1 VNAGVFMEKTIEQPY
16 FSESHQILR
25 DQVKKFVAREIAPYV
40 DRWEEEKTFP
50 RDLYRKAAE
59 AGFPGMGYPEAYGGT
74 PCDIFH
80 EVVYAEEIIRC
91 GSVGLASSL
100 GSAAIGLPPVL
111 ALGSPE
117 QKERFIPP
125 VLRGEK
131 IAVLGVTEPNAGSDV
146 ANIRTRAV
154 RRGDRYVVN
163 GTKTFI
169 TSGTR
174 ADLVTAA
181 ARTGG
186 PGAKGVSLLVIERG
200 TPGFTVSRNIEKMGW
215 HASDT
220 AELAFM
226 DCEVPAENLLG
237 AENEGFRGI
246 MVNFEKERLYLA
258 VEAYTVAEMALELS
272 VGYAREREAFGR
284 PLTGFQVTRHKLAGM
299 ATSVEA
305 AKRFTYSVAAMIGAG
320 RKALKE
326 VCMAKNFATSV
337 CDRVV
342 YDAVQIH
349 GGYGYCR
356 EYLVERL
363 YRDSRLFSI
372 GGGTTEIMNEVIS
385 KQMGL

>member
-1 VNAGVFMEKTIEQPY
+1 MEHPY
-16 FSESHQILR
+16 LTESHRILR
-25 DQVKKFVAREIAPYV
+25 TQIHKFVSREIAPYV
-40 DRWEEEKTFP
+40 DQWEQEKTFP
-50 RDLYRKAAE
+50 RDLYRKAGE
-59 AGFPGMGYPEAYGGT
+59 AGFLGMGYPEAYGGT

-80 EVVYAEEIIRC
+80 EVVYTEEIIRC

-100 GSAAIGLPPVL
+100 GCSSIGLPPVL

-125 VLRGEK
+125 VLQGER
-131 IAVLGVTEPNAGSDV
+131 IAVLGVTEPGGGSDV
-146 ANIRTRAV
+146 ANLRTHAV
-154 RRGDRYVVN
+154 RQGNHYVVN

-174 ADLVTAA
+174 ADLVTTAV
-181 ARTGG
+181 RTGG
-186 PGAKGVSLLVIERG
+186 PGPKGISLLLIEKG

-220 AELAFM
+220 AELSFM

-237 AENEGFRGI
+237 EENQGFKGI
-246 MVNFEKERLYLA
+246 MLNFEKERLYLA
-258 VEAYTVAEMALELS
+258 IEAYTVAEMALELS
-272 VGYAREREAFGR
+272 IGYAREREAFGR
-284 PLTGFQVTRHKLAGM
+284 PLTGFQVTRHKLAEM
-299 ATSVEA
+299 ATAVEA
-305 AKRFTYSVAAMIGAG
+305 AKRFTYSVADMIGN
-320 RKALKE
+320 RQKAMKE

-372 GGGTTEIMNEVIS
+372 GGGTYEIMNEVIS
-385 KQMGL
+385 KQMGF

>member
-1 VNAGVFMEKTIEQPY
+1 MEHPY
-16 FSESHQILR
+16 LNESHHILR
-25 DQVKKFVAREIAPYV
+25 TQIQKFVAREIAPYV
-40 DRWEEEKTFP
+40 DQWEQEKTFP
-50 RDLYRKAAE
+50 RDLYRKAGE
-59 AGFPGMGYPEAYGGT
+59 AGFLGMGYPEEYGGT

-100 GSAAIGLPPVL
+100 GCSSIGLPPVL

-117 QKERFIPP
+117 QRDRFIPP
-125 VLRGEK
+125 VLRGER
-131 IAVLGVTEPNAGSDV
+131 IAVLGVTEPGGGSDV
-146 ANIRTRAV
+146 ANLRTRAV
-154 RRGDRYVVN
+154 RRGDHFVVN
-163 GTKTFI
+163 GSKTFI

-174 ADLVTAA
+174 ADLVTTAV
-181 ARTGG
+181 RTGG
-186 PGAKGVSLLVIERG
+186 PGPKGISLLLIEKG
-200 TPGFTVSRNIEKMGW
+200 TPGFSVSRNIEKMGW

-220 AELAFM
+220 AELSFM
-226 DCEVPAENLLG
+226 DCQVPAENLLG
-237 AENEGFRGI
+237 EENQGFKGI
-246 MVNFEKERLYLA
+246 MGNFEKERLYLA

-272 VGYAREREAFGR
+272 IAYAKEREAFGR
-284 PLTGFQVTRHKLAGM
+284 PLTGFQVTRHKLAEM

-305 AKRFTYSVAAMIGAG
+305 AKRFTYSVADMIET
-320 RKALKE
+320 KQTALKE

-372 GGGTTEIMNEVIS
+372 GGGTYEIMNEVIS
-385 KQMGL
+385 KQMGV

>member
-1 VNAGVFMEKTIEQPY
+1 MQEPC

-25 DQVKKFVAREIAPYV
+25 TQVRKFVAREIAPHV
-40 DRWEEEKTFP
+40 DQWEQEKTFP
-50 RDLYRKAAE
+50 RDLYRKAGD
-59 AGFPGMGYPEAYGGT
+59 AGFLGMGYPEEYGGT

-80 EVVYAEEIIRC
+80 EVVYTEEIIRC

-100 GSAAIGLPPVL
+100 GCGSIGLPPVL
-111 ALGSPE
+111 ALGSAE

-131 IAVLGVTEPNAGSDV
+131 IAVLGVTEPGGGSDV
-146 ANIRTRAV
+146 ANLRTRAV
-154 RRGDRYVVN
+154 RRADHYLVN

-174 ADLVTAA
+174 ADLVTTAV
-181 ARTGG
+181 RTGG
-186 PGAKGVSLLVIERG
+186 PGAKGISLLVIEKG

-220 AELAFM
+220 AELSFM
-226 DCEVPAENLLG
+226 DCEVPVENLLG
-237 AENEGFRGI
+237 EENQGFKGI
-246 MVNFEKERLYLA
+246 MANFEKERLYLA
-258 VEAYTVAEMALELS
+258 VEACTVAEMALELS
-272 VGYAREREAFGR
+272 IQYAREREAFGKS
-284 PLTGFQVTRHKLAGM
+284 LTGFQVTRHKLAQM

-305 AKRFTYSVAAMIGAG
+305 AKRFTYSVAAMIE
-320 RKALKE
+320 RRQKALKE
-326 VCMAKNFATSV
+326 VCMAKNFATSA

-372 GGGTTEIMNEVIS
+372 GGGTSEIMNEVIS

>member
-1 VNAGVFMEKTIEQPY
+1 MEHPY
-16 FSESHQILR
+16 LTESHHILR
-25 DQVKKFVAREIAPYV
+25 TQIQKFVAREIAPYV
-40 DRWEEEKTFP
+40 DQWEREKTFP
-50 RDLYRKAAE
+50 RDLYRKAGE
-59 AGFPGMGYPEAYGGT
+59 AGFLGMGYPEKYCGT

-80 EVVYAEEIIRC
+80 ELVYTEEIIRC

-100 GSAAIGLPPVL
+100 GCSSIGLPPVL

-125 VLRGEK
+125 VLQGER
-131 IAVLGVTEPNAGSDV
+131 IAVLGVTEPGGGSDV
-146 ANIRTRAV
+146 ANLRTRAV
-154 RRGDRYVVN
+154 RQGNHYVVN
-163 GTKTFI
+163 GSKTFI

-174 ADLVTAA
+174 ADLVTTAV
-181 ARTGG
+181 RTGG
-186 PGAKGVSLLVIERG
+186 PGPKGISLLLIEKG

-220 AELAFM
+220 AELSFM

-237 AENEGFRGI
+237 EENQGFKGI
-246 MVNFEKERLYLA
+246 MLNFEKERLYLA
-258 VEAYTVAEMALELS
+258 IEAYTVAEMALELS
-272 VGYAREREAFGR
+272 IGYAREREAFGK
-284 PLTGFQVTRHKLAGM
+284 PLTGFQVTRHKLAEM

-305 AKRFTYSVAAMIGAG
+305 AKRFTYSVADMIGN
-320 RKALKE
+320 RQKAMKE

-372 GGGTTEIMNEVIS
+372 GGGTYEIMNEVIS
-385 KQMGL
+385 KQMGF